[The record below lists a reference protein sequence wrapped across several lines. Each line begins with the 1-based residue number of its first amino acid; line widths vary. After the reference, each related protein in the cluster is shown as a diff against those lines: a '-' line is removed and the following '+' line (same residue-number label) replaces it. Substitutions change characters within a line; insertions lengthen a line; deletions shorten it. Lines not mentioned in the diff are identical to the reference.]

1 MLDQLIRKHVQNYL
15 NESKQ
20 LFEDTVNTDAI
31 DTKSGWN
38 FLIPSADSLRGQKA
52 QRAAVANGAFTGLM
66 IIATRRSYKVFGYT
80 SPNKK
85 TFNDAELENDVKKM
99 FDAAARK
106 DFPDKYDPKKTL
118 FVYFKAVDKKY
129 KKIWNVWAFDKQ
141 ETGINTIVKQ
151 WKTELEKSTYFEETE
166 LKIDRIQSISLMS
179 YNQAKD
185 WFSSL
190 EKAKQDFKID
200 TKINLPNL
208 SAIKTA
214 DDSDDDTQKSK
225 IVTVDEGG
233 KVFDD
238 KGQQI
243 PVETYGFV
251 NGDAELRTSPGGESL
266 ILIPLEGVQY
276 IIERNTNRPGYFV
289 GTFKE
294 GAPSNGVVEY
304 NEAEGDQ
311 IKMYEGEVSSE
322 IITKNG
328 SQSFT
333 FFKIKGRA
341 TYANGFIFDGEFK
354 DNNRWNGKVFNNKN
368 QAIGQIVQGK
378 FEFGL
383 KYPFE
388 WSTSEHTFK
397 VYNDG
402 DKVYFNSIDTPEA
415 WGEMSK
421 DKFENEIYLTNS
433 FENSGIKHIDSWQD
447 IVNLFNKFEGK
458 LPDASTFKDL
468 FIRIVKSPID
478 LYKKTGSEFKLE
490 FSGQPVNLSND
501 TETDYSYKKQETS
514 KGTIYYL
521 IEIESEEFWIPGKF
535 INIMM
540 PSPPEE

>member
-1 MLDQLIRKHVQNYL
+1 MIDQLIRKHVQNYL

-20 LFEDTVNTDAI
+20 LFEDTVNTAAI

-106 DFPDKYDPKKTL
+106 DFPNKYDPKKTL

-151 WKTELEKSTYFEETE
+151 WKTELEKSTYFKETE

-179 YNQAKD
+179 YNQAED

-190 EKAKQDFKID
+190 EKAKQDFKLD

-214 DDSDDDTQKSK
+214 DDSDDNTQKSK
-225 IVTVDEGG
+225 TVTVDTEG

-243 PVETYGFV
+243 PVNAGGFS
-251 NGDAELRTSPGGESL
+251 NGEAELRPSPDGESV
-266 ILIPLEGVQY
+266 ILIPLIGNQTIVEHD
-276 IIERNTNRPGYFV
+276 TNRSGRFY
-289 GTFKE
+289 GIFKD
-294 GAPSNGVVEY
+294 GAPASGTVTY
-304 NEAEGDQ
+304 DSAEGDQ
-311 IKMYEGEVSSE
+311 IVEFDGELS
-322 IITKNG
+322 TKIFRKG
-328 SQSFT
+328 DKQSFT
-333 FFKIKGRA
+333 FTKIKGQSK
-341 TYANGFIFDGEFK
+341 YANGFTFDGEFK
-354 DNNRWNGKVFNNKN
+354 DNIQWNGKLFNNQD
-368 QAIGQIVQGK
+368 QALGRFEQG
-378 FEFGL
+378 EFKLGL

-388 WSTSEHTFK
+388 WSTSEYTFK

-402 DKVYFNSIDTPEA
+402 DKVYFNAIDSPEA

-421 DKFENEIYLTNS
+421 DIFENKIYLTNS
-433 FENSGIKHIDSWQD
+433 LKDSSIKHIDSWKD
-447 IVNLFNKFEGK
+447 IVNLFIKFEGK
-458 LPDASTFKDL
+458 LPDAATFKSL
-468 FIRIVKSPID
+468 YIQIVKSPID
-478 LYKKTGSEFKLE
+478 LYKKIGSEFKLE
-490 FSGQPVNLSND
+490 VREQPVNLSNA
-501 TETDYSYKKQETS
+501 TETEYSYKKQETS

-521 IEIESEEFWIPGKF
+521 IEIESEEFWIPEKF
-535 INIMM
+535 INVMM
-540 PSPPEE
+540 PNPPKE